1 MCIGVINI
9 ENSEHNFRIVKSPNQ
24 AAMTATLLSDK
35 KSESFNDGDRVDI
48 SPDCW
53 GIMDKIAKYLN
64 KNGGT
69 GLAIDYGQDYV
80 QGDTL
85 RVILDY
91 YLFMNFSSN
100 LCNRLS
106 KTIKSFIP

>member
-1 MCIGVINI
+1 
-9 ENSEHNFRIVKSPNQ
+9 
-24 AAMTATLLSDK
+24 
-35 KSESFNDGDRVDI
+35 
-48 SPDCW
+48 
-53 GIMDKIAKYLN
+53 MDKIAKYLN

-91 YLFMNFSSN
+91 YLFMTFSSN